1 MLVESSVEYSN
12 ILETVVNLLN
22 LIVSILNEFF
32 PIVQVLVTDLRFKYC
47 NLLTLRVC
55 IMRSNAHP
63 LKILILNLPAL
74 DQGYLYLPL
83 LEKD

>member
-1 MLVESSVEYSN
+1 MKDKIYLDSN
-12 ILETVVNLLN
+12 NR
-22 LIVSILNEFF
+22 
-32 PIVQVLVTDLRFKYC
+32 LR
-47 NLLTLRVC
+47 TIIRVC

-63 LKILILNLPAL
+63 LKILILNLLAL